1 MKKYYEYQKVI
12 AVLLSF
18 LLIILTSGCYS
29 LRGITRQDIQYAN
42 KNVYFLHGPT
52 TFYKLRNAIITDG
65 LLTGTIDY
73 VISSPAK
80 TETVHIYAAPDSS
93 IRKTGDRVQVPFSN
107 IVNVE
112 VYKIDGLKT
121 VITVAGSVCLAFL
134 GIILIVLLSKGASC
148 PFIYTN
154 DEGNYNF
161 SGEIY
166 SGATSLPLE
175 RDDYLP
181 VRNLKPSDNLYRLRI
196 TNEVEEIQKTNLTEL
211 IVVDHQPGTKILM
224 DKTGNAYSL
233 SELKKPVSAFDSYG
247 TSILKE
253 LSSQDS
259 LRYLSTVR
267 NDRNIKDTISLTFDK
282 PAEAKESKLVIKG
295 KNTMWLDY
303 MYGKF
308 SDLFGR
314 RFEKWKEKSDMKPRE
329 ELLKWSFDQGMPLAI
344 YLQTDTGLKYIDY
357 FNLPG
362 PMADKEDILK
372 IDLSEIHTDK
382 VNLKLVSGVLFWD
395 LDYVGMDYS
404 PSVPVNKTISP
415 LYSAIDENGKDVIS
429 LLSRDDE
436 KYLIQPLPVNKT
448 DLSFTC
454 PNSLTGMERSVFLH
468 SKGHYEILR
477 NTKGKPDIAYLKTFM
492 EPGAFIKFSKDHF
505 LEYYYKNN

>member
-1 MKKYYEYQKVI
+1 MKKYYEYQKVT

-18 LLIILTSGCYS
+18 ILIISSSGCFT
-29 LRGITRQDIQYAN
+29 LHGISREDIQYAN

-52 TFYKLRNAIITDG
+52 SFFKLRNAIISDG

-73 VISSPAK
+73 VISTPAK
-80 TETVHIYAAPDSS
+80 DETVHIYAAPESS
-93 IRKTGDRVQVPFSN
+93 IRQTGDKVQVPFAN

-121 VITVAGSVCLAFL
+121 VITVAGSLCIAFI
-134 GIILIVLLSKGASC
+134 GVLLIELLTKGASC

-154 DEGNYNF
+154 DDGNYNF

-166 SGATSLPLE
+166 SGATALPLE

-181 VRNLKPSDNLYRLRI
+181 VRNLKPSDNYYRLRI
-196 TNEVEEIQKTNLTEL
+196 TNEVEEIQNTNLTEL

-233 SELKKPVSAFDSYG
+233 SDLKKPVAAFDSYG
-247 TSILKE
+247 TSVLKE

-259 LRYLSTVR
+259 LRYLSTIR
-267 NDRNIKDTISLTFDK
+267 NDRNIKDTISLTFDR
-282 PAEAKESKLVIKG
+282 PSAATVSKLVIKA

-303 MYGKF
+303 MFGKF
-308 SDLFGR
+308 TDLFGT
-314 RFEKWKEKSDMKPRE
+314 RFEKWKEKRDKKPRE
-329 ELLKWSFDQGMPLAI
+329 ELLKWSFDQGIPMAV

-382 VNLKLVSGVLFWD
+382 INLKLVSGVLFWD
-395 LDYVGMDYS
+395 IDYVGMDYS
-404 PSVPVNKTISP
+404 PSVPVNKTIVP
-415 LYSAIDENGKDVIS
+415 LYSAIDEKGKDVSS
-429 LLSRDDE
+429 LLLYDDE

-454 PNSLTGMERSVFLH
+454 PNALPGMERSVFLH

-477 NTKGKPDIAYLKTFM
+477 DTKGKPDIAYLKTFM
-492 EPGAFIKFSKDHF
+492 EPGSFIKFSKDHF